1 MAASNALNWFE
12 IPTVDFQRGLQ
23 FYNTILATELPI
35 ETMGDMTMAFFP
47 ATPPEK
53 GTVGGAVI
61 FHSDAKPSADGTTV
75 YLNGGTDLSPIL
87 DRVEAAGG
95 KIIMP
100 KTQITPEIGCIA
112 LFLDSEGNKV
122 GLHSEN

>member
-12 IPTVDFQRGLQ
+12 IPTVDFQRGVQ
-23 FYNTILATELPI
+23 FYNTILAAELHV
-35 ETMGDMTMAFFP
+35 ETMGDMTMAFLP

-53 GTVGGAVI
+53 GTVGGAII
-61 FHSDAKPSADGTTV
+61 FHSEAKPSADGTMV
-75 YLNGGTDLSPIL
+75 YLNGGNDLSPIL
-87 DRVEAAGG
+87 DRVESAGG

-100 KTQITPEIGCIA
+100 KTQITPEIGYMA
-112 LFLDSEGNKV
+112 MFLDSEGNKV